1 VIDEL
6 VWELYQLGYPAAWLP
21 QTGLVPPDIY
31 DVASVASE
39 RRLVRRGAL
48 RDYLPAV
55 ARLPLHRGQM
65 IDVDYHH
72 TTHTGAVEFL
82 ARALGHLGIS
92 AIPKLD
98 LGFTGGSELTI
109 SFAEVQFARVGIS
122 AVERMLPQMEP
133 HAIPQDLIADGR
145 LHIAYEY
152 LYAGSVHVERAD
164 QKAFDVDVAS
174 RIGELVEVGSGARVS
189 VEHGTRLV
197 FSGSGERAAFACK
210 AVRLTCSGSRWQ
222 LEPLSWKADGIDGF
236 LSLASLPDLGA
247 RSIFSRA
254 YADKGSWREEDEEDE
269 DGEDEED
276 EDGEDARVG
285 ADVRSDFAPGSSNAD
300 TGMNSWRGSLGES
313 LGKGIH
319 DVPMGLP
326 PGDDAQEDSG
336 TCITRYPSIEATE
349 RADPSADIILL
360 IDLERT
366 PKEAMPLDPVA
377 FDGLPAGWT
386 EFSVTVRVASPQI
399 AFADGNDEGTIC
411 VRRDQ
416 ASVRCFLVGRRV
428 RGVTGPLEVTATFFR
443 RDRWC
448 GTAQRTFAAGAP
460 APSCA
465 VVLPSSMQAPDLT
478 VHIHRTEGDRRRLVW
493 LLAPAAAHR
502 AHVRR
507 ACAESSLDD
516 DPGAYVRGLFRAAA
530 GIRPGAHA
538 SMMQGIGELLW
549 ERAPAAFHDAYWAM
563 RNALGDTF
571 SIQFITDEPYIPW
584 ELMRPVKGGEQTRLL
599 AETHPV
605 ARGLLAYPDRLRPE
619 LPVDGEILTVAP
631 DYTKRTQSVL
641 PPLAGASEESAMLQA
656 RFRAIPI
663 VPAFAHRIIDVLAD
677 RSDTPVRILHFAG
690 HGQMETPIEH
700 SHIACEDDDI
710 SIAQI
715 RRQET
720 RLGENHR
727 TFVILNACA
736 VGAAGDVLGEVGGW
750 AEAFAYRNF
759 SGFIAP
765 LWAVFDDHAKLAMES
780 FFEAILERG
789 KPVGE
794 ALRDVRAAYGQYSPT
809 FLSYVYYGDVHARFG
824 W

>member
-6 VWELYQLGYPAAWLP
+6 AWELNQLGYQAAWLP
-21 QTGLVPPDIY
+21 HTGLVPPDIY
-31 DVASVASE
+31 NYNDKVASE
-39 RRLVRRGAL
+39 VSGGRLVRLGPL

-55 ARLPLHRGQM
+55 ATLPLHRGQATHVNY
-65 IDVDYHH
+65 DH
-72 TTHTGAVEFL
+72 TTNKKHTDAVEFL
-82 ARALGHLGIS
+82 TCALGYLGIS
-92 AIPKLD
+92 AIPKLN
-98 LGFTGGSELTI
+98 LGFTGGSQFTI
-109 SFAEVQFARVGIS
+109 SFADVQFARVDIS
-122 AVERMLPQMEP
+122 AIEVLLAQMGT
-133 HAIPQDLIADGR
+133 HAIPQEVIAGGQFY
-145 LHIAYEY
+145 IAYEY
-152 LYAGSVHVERAD
+152 LYAGSVHVARAD
-164 QKAFDVDVAS
+164 QKAFDLDVAS
-174 RIGELVEVGSGARVS
+174 RIGEFVEIGSGSRVS
-189 VEHGTRLV
+189 VEHGARLV
-197 FSGSGERAAFACK
+197 FSDSGQRVAFAYK
-210 AVRLTCSGSRWQ
+210 AARLTHSGSRWQ
-222 LEPLSWKADGIDGF
+222 LEPFPWSVGRIGGSR
-236 LSLASLPDLGA
+236 SLASLRDPRMQQPL
-247 RSIFSRA
+247 SRA
-254 YADKGSWREEDEEDE
+254 YVDE
-269 DGEDEED
+269 DSWWEAD
-276 EDGEDARVG
+276 EDSEVLAMEEG
-285 ADVRSDFAPGSSNAD
+285 DVHWSCPRAPDLRSLDDF
-300 TGMNSWRGSLGES
+300 LGECLDEDPIELL
-313 LGKGIH
+313 LGA
-319 DVPMGLP
+319 V
-326 PGDDAQEDSG
+326 AQEEDSG
-336 TCITRYPSIEATE
+336 SCITRYPSIEANE

-360 IDLERT
+360 IDLERI
-366 PKEAMPLDPVA
+366 PKQATSVDPVA

-386 EFSVTVRVASPQI
+386 EFPVTVRVASPQLV
-399 AFADGNDEGTIC
+399 FADGNDEGTIC

-416 ASVRCFLVGRRV
+416 ASVRCLLVGRRV

-465 VVLPSSMQAPDLT
+465 VVLPSSVQAPDLT

-530 GIRPGAHA
+530 GIRPGAHV
-538 SMMQGIGELLW
+538 SMLQGIGELLW
-549 ERAPAAFHDAYWAM
+549 ERAPAAFHDAYWTM
-563 RNALGDTF
+563 RNALGDSF

-584 ELMRPVKGGEQTRLL
+584 ELMRPVKRGEQTRLL

-631 DYTKRTQSVL
+631 DYAKRTQRVL
-641 PPLAGASEESAMLQA
+641 PPLVGASEESAMLQA
-656 RFRAIPI
+656 RFRATAI
-663 VPAFAHRIIDVLAD
+663 VPAFAHRIIEVLED
-677 RSDTPVRILHFAG
+677 RSGTPVRILHFAG

-700 SHIACEDDDI
+700 SHIAFEDDDI
-710 SIAQI
+710 TIAQI

-727 TFVILNACA
+727 TFVILNACE

-780 FFEAILERG
+780 FFEAVLVHG
-789 KPVGE
+789 APVGE
-794 ALRDVRAAYGQYSPT
+794 ALRDVRATYGQYSPT
-809 FLSYVYYGDVHARFG
+809 FLSYVYYGDVNARFG
-824 W
+824 